1 MKEEN
6 GSYTKRFPHLFPL
19 CIAKQVE
26 DMYLTASKSNSAIQ
40 EPMTNIAILG
50 STGSI
55 GRSSLEVIAA
65 LPDRFKVAVL
75 TAHRNLT
82 LLKEQITRFHPR
94 VVVVSDKETGE
105 DLARGIDGSTKIL
118 VGDFGLVEAVQR
130 PDVDMVIS
138 ALVGFVGLVPTLRA
152 IEAGKHVALANKET
166 LVVGGELIMDAVRQ
180 HGVRLLPVDS
190 EHSAILQCI
199 QGETSS
205 SIRRLI
211 LTASGGPFR
220 DLPVDQFHHI
230 TKEQALAHPTW
241 RMGSKITIDSATLM
255 NKGLEVIEA
264 YWLFGLPK
272 ERIEV
277 VIHPQSI
284 VHSMVE
290 FVDGSVKAQLG
301 VPDMRIP
308 IQYAL
313 TYPERVNTLSST
325 LDFHR
330 MASLTFSPPD
340 TTRFRCLSLAYDA
353 LQAGG
358 SAPAVLNAANEMAV
372 QLFLRGKIGF
382 SDIPVLIDNAL
393 SDHVPVEHPMLDDL
407 LEVDRITRES
417 IERRMSMAHL
427 HS

>member
-1 MKEEN
+1 
-6 GSYTKRFPHLFPL
+6 
-19 CIAKQVE
+19 
-26 DMYLTASKSNSAIQ
+26 
-40 EPMTNIAILG
+40 MTNIAILG

-65 LPDRFKVAVL
+65 LPDRFRVTVL

-82 LLKEQITRFHPR
+82 LVKEQVARFHPS
-94 VVVVSDKETGE
+94 VVVVSDRQTAD
-105 DLARGIDGSTKIL
+105 DLAMSIDGSTKIL

-130 PDVDMVIS
+130 PDVDIVIS

-166 LVVGGELIMDAVRQ
+166 LVVGGELIMDAVKRQ
-180 HGVRLLPVDS
+180 GVRLLPVDS

-199 QGETSS
+199 QGENVSA
-205 SIRRLI
+205 IRRLI

-220 DLPVDQFHHI
+220 DLPIDQFHSI
-230 TKEQALAHPTW
+230 TKDQALAHPTW
-241 RMGSKITIDSATLM
+241 RMGNKITIDSATLM

-277 VIHPQSI
+277 IIHPQSI
-284 VHSMVE
+284 IHSMVE

-313 TYPERVNTLSST
+313 TYPERASTLSPT
-325 LDFHR
+325 LDFSR
-330 MASLTFSPPD
+330 NGTLTFAAPD

-358 SAPAVLNAANEMAV
+358 TAPTVLNAANEVAV
-372 QLFLRGKIGF
+372 QMFLRGKIGF
-382 SDIPVLIDNAL
+382 SDIPALINSAL
-393 SDHVPVEHPMLDDL
+393 CEHEPIDHPMLDDL
-407 LEVDRITRES
+407 LEVDRITRDS
-417 IERRMSMAHL
+417 IERRISVAHL